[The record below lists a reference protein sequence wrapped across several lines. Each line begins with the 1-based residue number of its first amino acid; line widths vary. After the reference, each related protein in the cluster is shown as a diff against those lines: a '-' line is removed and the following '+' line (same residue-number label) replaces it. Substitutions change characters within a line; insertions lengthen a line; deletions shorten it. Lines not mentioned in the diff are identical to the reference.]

1 MKKNRMYS
9 YVAGSLSMESHNA
22 EKHTHTR
29 RSTDMIPLADQSVGA
44 MTLVSSTDISIAVMY
59 KHAKQFLPAG
69 SIQFADLSG
78 CTFLSSTI
86 TQVSER
92 SLFFSDFYPL
102 STVLSE
108 VQLCKEM

>member
-1 MKKNRMYS
+1 MLRNT
-9 YVAGSLSMESHNA
+9 
-22 EKHTHTR
+22 HTHTKKHR
-29 RSTDMIPLADQSVGA
+29 HDPTGIKVKADQSFGA
-44 MTLVSSTDISIAVMY
+44 MALVSSTDISIAVMY
-59 KHAKQFLPAG
+59 KHVKLFLPAG

-92 SLFFSDFYPL
+92 SLFFSDSYPL